1 MKWPLNQIDL
11 FPSHTLTEA
20 LLRRKGRL
28 LAALALLVAIAVL
41 IAAWTVKRRADREF
55 EAARALSEGRAF
67 APFEKDARRA
77 FAGDGVEL
85 IQSSRATRGLARF
98 NDSVFAATDGGLVE
112 FDEDGKTRRRYTT
125 LDGLPESDLT
135 SIAVFNSKLFI
146 GSRSQGLIV
155 FDGKRFERYRWTDRN
170 AQAVTVLL
178 EDRGRLLIGTFAG
191 GLLEFDGGRFR
202 EIKVS
207 TASYS
212 ERGPIKGLTD
222 QVTLATAR
230 GTDPRGTESGKE
242 GQRRLAGITCLIADG
257 ARLFVGTFADGLW
270 IKDSATGGAWS
281 HFTVADGLPSNRVV
295 GIVADGERLI
305 VASDFGV
312 ASANVNNSGS
322 SQRRFQTI
330 ATLPELSSAIRWGG
344 DVLLCKDNGEIFRL
358 GLKSA
363 PRAAASEVSSMSLL
377 SRSRSLPLAVL
388 ISPVEWK
395 RPESLSSCQLAAFA
409 TGNKPMGE
417 SLWLMSGEGM
427 WRLGWQDERLSGA
440 PRVSRF
446 GETPNQSSGALKS
459 NLISALAF
467 DDLGR
472 LWAGS
477 FRDGIDVIAPDG
489 DRITHLESETN
500 REINALV
507 WDGRSRRMLAA
518 TAQGLISFDGSFGSE
533 RLGAAE
539 GLLSNSILGAAAIQ
553 GGDRAGLAL
562 ATSRGLSLGGAKR
575 FRGLTTVQGM
585 PNNNVYSVLSH
596 REFIYAGTL
605 GGLAQIAGGRV
616 VRVFKD
622 SNSKLSHNW
631 VTALCAIGPRLF
643 IGSYDGGVFELT
655 AAGEFVSFASEIGR
669 QTVNP
674 NAMASDG
681 ERLYVGALDGA
692 WVLDLRSQEWARL
705 KDELPSSAVLSV
717 AVDAQHVYFGA
728 TGGIARIEKTYLEK
742 RFGKMKT

>member
-1 MKWPLNQIDL
+1 MKWPLNQINL
-11 FPSHTLTEA
+11 LASPA
-20 LLRRKGRL
+20 LVEVFLRRKGRL
-28 LAALALLVAIAVL
+28 LAALALLVAIVVL
-41 IAAWTVKRRADREF
+41 IGAWTVKRRADREF
-55 EAARALSEGRAF
+55 EAARALSEARAF
-67 APFEKDARRA
+67 VPFEKDARRA
-77 FAGDGVEL
+77 TVGDGVEL

-98 NDSVFAATDGGLVE
+98 NGSVFAATDGGLVE
-112 FDEDGKTRRRYTT
+112 FDEDGKAKRRYTT

-135 SIAVFNSKLFI
+135 SIAVFNSRLFI

-155 FDGKRFERYRWTDRN
+155 FDEKGFERYRWTDRN

-191 GLLEFDGGRFR
+191 GLLEFDGRRFR
-202 EIKVS
+202 EIGA
-207 TASYS
+207 ASDS
-212 ERGPIKGLTD
+212 KRGLIN
-222 QVTLATAR
+222 
-230 GTDPRGTESGKE
+230 
-242 GQRRLAGITCLIADG
+242 GITCLIADG

-270 IKDSATGGAWS
+270 INDSATAATARGWA
-281 HFTVADGLPSNRVV
+281 HFTVADGLPSNRIV

-312 ASANVNNSGS
+312 ASAKVNNSDS
-322 SQRRFQTI
+322 SQRGFQTI
-330 ATLPELSSAIRWGG
+330 ATLPELSSAIRWKG
-344 DVLLCKDNGEIFRL
+344 DILFCKDNGEIFRL
-358 GLKSA
+358 GLQSVQ
-363 PRAAASEVSSMSLL
+363 RAVM
-377 SRSRSLPLAVL
+377 
-388 ISPVEWK
+388 ISPVGWK

-409 TGNKPMGE
+409 KDNQPMGDT
-417 SLWLMSGEGM
+417 LWLMSGEGM

-446 GETPNQSSGALKS
+446 GEAPNLSLGALKS
-459 NLISALAF
+459 NVITSLAF

-489 DRITHLESETN
+489 RRVAHLESETI

-507 WDGRSRRMLAA
+507 WNGMSRRMLAA

-533 RLGAAE
+533 RLTRAD
-539 GLLSNSILGAAAIQ
+539 GLLSDSISGAAAIQ

-562 ATSRGLSLGGAKR
+562 ATSRGLSFGDAKW
-575 FRGLTTVQGM
+575 FRGLTTVQGL

-631 VTALCAIGPRLF
+631 VTALCAVGSRLF
-643 IGSYDGGVFELT
+643 IGTYGGGVFELT
-655 AAGEFVSFASEIGR
+655 AAGELISFASEIGR
-669 QTVNP
+669 QTVNQ

-681 ERLYVGALDGA
+681 AALYVGALDGA
-692 WVLDLRSQEWARL
+692 WALDLRSQKWTRL
-705 KDELPSSAVLSV
+705 KDELPSSVVLSV
-717 AVDAQHVYFGA
+717 AIGDDSVYFGA
-728 TGGIARIEKTYLEK
+728 TGGIARIEKAYLEK